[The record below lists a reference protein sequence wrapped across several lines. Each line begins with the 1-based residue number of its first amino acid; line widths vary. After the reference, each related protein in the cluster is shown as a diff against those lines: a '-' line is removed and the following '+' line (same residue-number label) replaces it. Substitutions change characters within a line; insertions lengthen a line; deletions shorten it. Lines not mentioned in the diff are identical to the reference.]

1 MSLIGIISENKNE
14 AYVNKVIN
22 KNFST
27 DTVINITEKNITNI
41 KNIRFETLL
50 ITGNNEKIL
59 KKIDILK
66 NIISGVKYLIINAD
80 IKTNLLVLD
89 NINIKVITFGFNSKS
104 TITASSVN
112 EENILICIQ
121 RTVENVK
128 KELIEEQELM
138 VKINNNKTNISLL
151 MGLVTLFIIYNKKD
165 FKL

>member
-66 NIISGVKYLIINAD
+66 NIISG
-80 IKTNLLVLD
+80 
-89 NINIKVITFGFNSKS
+89 
-104 TITASSVN
+104 
-112 EENILICIQ
+112 
-121 RTVENVK
+121 
-128 KELIEEQELM
+128 
-138 VKINNNKTNISLL
+138 
-151 MGLVTLFIIYNKKD
+151 
-165 FKL
+165 